1 MTNRKSYRQIYSAL
15 ALSGRFGRLLP
26 AVVLAIT
33 TAACSNSLY
42 KVKAPEALARMPAT
56 AATADVGSVAFRAAP
71 LLTDEETQELFEA
84 NLQLA
89 GLLPVRLEVSHNG
102 GEPLELKRLKF
113 KLHDGSGNEWKLVSG
128 KQAVSRIL
136 KANGVFLY
144 NPNSRKTFEKEF
156 RAYDFDLKT
165 PLTHSERQRHGLII
179 FLSPQKEPIASPQGV
194 TLSIEGLAQPVV
206 LKLN

>member
-1 MTNRKSYRQIYSAL
+1 
-15 ALSGRFGRLLP
+15 
-26 AVVLAIT
+26 
-33 TAACSNSLY
+33 
-42 KVKAPEALARMPAT
+42 MPAT
-56 AATADVGSVAFRAAP
+56 AATADVGAVSFRAAP

-89 GLLPVRLEVSHNG
+89 GLLPVRFEVTHNG
-102 GEPLELKRLKF
+102 GEPLVLKKLKF
-113 KLHDGSGNEWKLVSG
+113 KLQDGSGNEWKLVSG

-136 KANGVFLY
+136 KANAIFAY

-156 RAYDFDLKT
+156 RAYDFDLKS
-165 PLTHSERQRHGLII
+165 PLTHSERQRQGLII
-179 FLSPQKEPIASPQGV
+179 FLSPQKEPVASPTNV